1 MADDAYQKILAA
13 WGTNSQGH
21 GSKEGEPKAAPAPE
35 LNLADKLGI
44 KAIPP
49 AQMQT
54 LAILAVAQESETRGF
69 QAGMEAKQAELDGKA
84 KSQPNLFQSALQ
96 KFMNGTEGMS
106 AEQIPPM
113 FDPAIK
119 QEDIFDKSAAA
130 VKKTGSRI
138 LKIATAFVI
147 ANLPEELR
155 PKE

>member
-69 QAGMEAKQAELDGKA
+69 QAGMEAK

>member
-69 QAGMEAKQAELDGKA
+69 EAGMEAK

>member
-13 WGTNSQGH
+13 WGNSQGH

-69 QAGMEAKQAELDGKA
+69 QAGMEAK

>member
-13 WGTNSQGH
+13 WGNSQGH

-69 QAGMEAKQAELDGKA
+69 EAGMEAK

>member
-13 WGTNSQGH
+13 WGNSQGH
-21 GSKEGEPKAAPAPE
+21 GSKEGEPNSAPVPE
-35 LNLADKLGI
+35 LNLADKLGV
-44 KAIPP
+44 KAMPP
-49 AQMQT
+49 AQMQA
-54 LAILAVAQESETRGF
+54 LAMLAVAQESETRGF
-69 QAGMEAKQAELDGKA
+69 QAGMEAK
-84 KSQPNLFQSALQ
+84 KSQPNLFQNALQ

>member
-21 GSKEGEPKAAPAPE
+21 GSKEGEPKAAPTPE
-35 LNLADKLGI
+35 LNLADKLGV
-44 KAIPP
+44 KAIPL
-49 AQMQT
+49 AQMQA
-54 LAILAVAQESETRGF
+54 LAMLAVAQESETRGF
-69 QAGMEAKQAELDGKA
+69 EAGMEAK

-119 QEDIFDKSAAA
+119 QKDIFNKSAVAA
-130 VKKTGSRI
+130 KKTGSRI

-147 ANLPEELR
+147 TNLPEELR